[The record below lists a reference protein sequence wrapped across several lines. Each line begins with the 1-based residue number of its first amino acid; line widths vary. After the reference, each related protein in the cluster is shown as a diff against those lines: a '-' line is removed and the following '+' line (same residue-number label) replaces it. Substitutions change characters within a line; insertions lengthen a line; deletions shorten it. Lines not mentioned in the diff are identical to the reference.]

1 MKRGQLKLSFGM
13 IFSIILIILFI
24 SFAFYAI
31 SKFLN
36 LQTSVTI
43 GKFINEF
50 QSDINKIWKG
60 SQGSQQVEYFLPKK
74 IKYICFA
81 DYNYKESGENKN
93 LYNTLKKVY
102 WEEENLFFYPV
113 GSGEGQNSFKIKNID
128 LGKITL
134 KNNPLCIENINGRI
148 KMTIKIESEHSL
160 VTIEK

>member
-113 GSGEGQNSFKIKNID
+113 GSGDGLDSKNVLHID
-128 LGKITL
+128 LEQTTQTLNPICFQNVDGKV
-134 KNNPLCIENINGRI
+134 
-148 KMTIKIESEHSL
+148 KMTIKKDFGEKL
-160 VTIEK
+160 VTITD